1 MPIQILNWI
10 VIKLWFLWSQDLSMG
25 KIASEELLIFAE
37 DTTTPDV
44 SPINDFWHILIV
56 DDDAEIHTITR
67 LALADVVVS
76 GRSLQFHSA
85 YNAEQ
90 AIALLSDRDDIAMI
104 LLDVVMERDD
114 AGLRVAAAIRQEL
127 NNHEVR
133 IVLRTGQPGTAPEE
147 RVIRDYDINDYRTK
161 TELTRARL
169 LTTVYTAI
177 RSYQQIR
184 TINASRIGLRQV
196 ISSAANLMERHSM
209 ANFAEGVVTQIASL
223 LGLPADGILGVRS
236 GGSQEPEIIVLG
248 AAGRF
253 ARVINRPLAQLDDD
267 DIKHAIAT
275 CMARREHLYLAD
287 ATVFYIKG
295 NRFQIAA
302 YLETKQ
308 EVSDINRDLINV
320 FLANISIGFENA
332 KLFEDL
338 RTTAYLDRLTGLANR
353 VEFIRMLGEER
364 QHAQGQVAVIID
376 INHFSDINDG
386 LGPDIG
392 NEVLVAVAE
401 RLRERVHDGVFL
413 ARVGADVFGLIGEQ
427 SLLSSDYLLDIFRQP
442 FAVGEHSISL
452 NINIGVTDTLAANE
466 GMELLKYCFI
476 ALRHAKRHASI
487 RCQIFCP
494 QMEIETQQRLNLI
507 RRLRADF
514 HADKLTIWY
523 QPQICLNSGEVIG
536 VEALLRWP
544 QEDGSFISP
553 AVFIPLAEYS
563 GLIVEIGE
571 WVVEQACQEI
581 RRFDEAGL
589 GSLRVALNVSVPQIR
604 QWDFTKRLQH
614 ALTIHHIPPER
625 LELEITESIV
635 MDEPEHAAE
644 ILKALKQSGIR
655 IAIDD
660 FGVGFSSLSYLQSLP
675 IDRIKIDRSFV
686 RNANRQNG
694 KVIIETIVEMG
705 HKLGLSILAEGV
717 EEAWQVDYFKKL
729 GCAEVQGYHFA
740 RPLPAEQLMS
750 FLNDRQSSTH

>member
-1 MPIQILNWI
+1 
-10 VIKLWFLWSQDLSMG
+10 MG

-44 SPINDFWHILIV
+44 SPTNDFWHILIV

-114 AGLRVAAAIRQEL
+114 AGLRIAAAIRHEL

-196 ISSAANLMERHSM
+196 IASAANLMERHSM

-223 LGLPADGILGVRS
+223 LGLPADGMLGVRS
-236 GGSQEPEIIVLG
+236 GGGHEPEVIVLG

-253 ARVINRPLAQLDDD
+253 ARAINRPLTQLDDD
-267 DIKHAIAT
+267 DIKSAIFN
-275 CMARREHLYLAD
+275 CIARREHLYLAD

-308 EVSDINRDLINV
+308 EISDINRDLINV

-353 VEFIRMLGEER
+353 VEFIRMLGEKR
-364 QHAQGQVAVIID
+364 QHTQGQLAVIID

-386 LGPDIG
+386 LGADIG
-392 NEVLVAVAE
+392 NEVLVAVARRLQE
-401 RLRERVHDGVFL
+401 RIHDGVFL
-413 ARVGADVFGLIGEQ
+413 ARVGADVFGLIGQQ
-427 SLLSSDYLLDIFRQP
+427 SLLSADFLFDIFRQP
-442 FAVGEHSISL
+442 FAVSEHSILL
-452 NINIGVTDTLAANE
+452 NIHIGMSSTLAAE
-466 GMELLKYCFI
+466 EAMELFKYCFI

-487 RCQIFCP
+487 RCQTFCP
-494 QMEIETQQRLNLI
+494 QMETETQQRLELI

-523 QPQICLNSGEVIG
+523 QPQICLKSGKVIG

-544 QEDGSFISP
+544 QDDGSFISP

-571 WVVEQACQEI
+571 WVLKQACEEI
-581 RRFDEAGL
+581 RRFDQAGL
-589 GSLRVALNVSVPQIR
+589 GNLRVAINVSVPQIR
-604 QWDFTKRLQH
+604 QWDFAERLQQV
-614 ALTIHHIPPER
+614 LTTHHIPAER

-675 IDRIKIDRSFV
+675 IDRLKIDRSFV
-686 RNANRQNG
+686 KNANRQNG

-717 EEAWQVDYFKKL
+717 EEAWQVAYFQQLK
-729 GCAEVQGYHFA
+729 CAEVQGYYFA
-740 RPLPAEQLMS
+740 RPLPAEQLMK
-750 FLNDRQSSTH
+750 FIHNRQSSTH